1 MRHARLFQKKNPI
14 SASPAL
20 PVKHSPTSS
29 TAWPSISKIVPMMSI
44 EMAPFRSLS
53 KALKASFKTESVRK
67 HFNETNVLTKGH
79 ETHFSIGPCSALFP
93 KRKVVKS
100 RHQLYLN
107 AAVKTSQLGILRS
120 CRRFFSNS
128 LVDVEIFSTHR
139 PKLLF
144 RWLFTRQ
151 SVWWNFCHFW
161 FLVSIIWDSTR
172 WVGRLCD
179 RGHQTTVAEWMS
191 QSAELVRNAWTIG
204 GKFHRL
210 LLRFDV
216 KLDLA

>member
-1 MRHARLFQKKNPI
+1 MFDKIYVASKTTQKSNFFNAKLFRKL
-14 SASPAL
+14 SSL
-20 PVKHSPTSS
+20 PTLSIKHSPTSS

-67 HFNETNVLTKGH
+67 RFNETNVLTKGY
-79 ETHFSIGPCSALFP
+79 ETHFSIGPCSVLFP

-120 CRRFFSNS
+120 CRRFSPLIHL

-139 PKLLF
+139 SKLLF
-144 RWLFTRQ
+144 RWFFTR
-151 SVWWNFCHFW
+151 
-161 FLVSIIWDSTR
+161 
-172 WVGRLCD
+172 
-179 RGHQTTVAEWMS
+179 
-191 QSAELVRNAWTIG
+191 
-204 GKFHRL
+204 
-210 LLRFDV
+210 
-216 KLDLA
+216 